1 MEWVTEAF
9 EPEFM
14 RRALLAGWL
23 AAVASSV
30 IGTWVVVRGLA
41 FIGDAL
47 AHGVVP
53 GIAVAVLAGFPPAIG
68 ALASALVLAGGVSLI
83 SHRKR
88 VRDDT
93 AIGLW
98 FVGMLALGV
107 VVVSRSSSFATDLT
121 TLLFG
126 DVLGATSGDLL
137 LQAAATVAVVAG
149 TAASHRAFLV
159 LAFDER
165 KAASLGLRPGLA
177 HLAMLVLVTVAIV
190 AAFQAVGALLVFALL
205 VGPPATA
212 TLLAHRL
219 VPVMAVAVVLGSAA
233 VAVGLLLSYH
243 HGTAAGATIAGT
255 TVLLFLVTLAA
266 TEAGAAVRQRA
277 TGAS

>member
-1 MEWVTEAF
+1 MGWLTVPF

-14 RRALLAGWL
+14 QRALLAGGL
-23 AAVASSV
+23 AAVASAI

-53 GIAVAVLAGFPPAIG
+53 GIAVAVLAGFSPAVG
-68 ALASALVLAGGVSLI
+68 AMGSALVLAGGVSLI
-83 SHRKR
+83 SRRAR

-107 VVVSRSSSFATDLT
+107 VLVSRSDSFATDLT
-121 TLLFG
+121 SLLFG
-126 DVLGATSGDLL
+126 DVLGATGADLRLQLGATAIVAAGCTL
-137 LQAAATVAVVAG
+137 L
-149 TAASHRAFLV
+149 HRAFV
-159 LAFDER
+159 ALAFDER
-165 KAASLGLRPGLA
+165 KAASLGLRPGA
-177 HLAMLVLVTVAIV
+177 THLAMLVLVAVAIV

-212 TLLAHRL
+212 TLLVRRL
-219 VPVMAVAVVLGSAA
+219 VRVMAVAVALGVGS
-233 VAVGLLLSYH
+233 VAVGLVLSYH

-255 TVLLFLVTLAA
+255 TVLVFLATLAA
-266 TEAGAAVRQRA
+266 TEVVAAMRHRGHP
-277 TGAS
+277 TT

>member
-1 MEWVTEAF
+1 MGWLTVPF

-14 RRALLAGWL
+14 QRALLAGSL
-23 AAVASSV
+23 AAVASAV

-53 GIAVAVLAGFPPAIG
+53 GIAVAVLVGFSPAVG
-68 ALASALVLAGGVSLI
+68 AMGSALVLAGGVSVI
-83 SHRKR
+83 SRRAR

-107 VVVSRSSSFATDLT
+107 VVVSRSDSFATDLT
-121 TLLFG
+121 SLLFG
-126 DVLGATSGDLL
+126 DVLGATGADLRLQLGATALVVVGCAL
-137 LQAAATVAVVAG
+137 L
-149 TAASHRAFLV
+149 HRAFV
-159 LAFDER
+159 ALAFDER
-165 KAASLGLRPGLA
+165 KAASLGLRPGAA
-177 HLAMLVLVTVAIV
+177 HLAMLVLVAVAIV

-212 TLLAHRL
+212 TLLVRRL
-219 VPVMAVAVVLGSAA
+219 GRVMAVAVAIGVAS

-255 TVLLFLVTLAA
+255 TVLVFLATLAV
-266 TEAGAAVRQRA
+266 TEAVAAVRHRSRPA
-277 TGAS
+277 A

>member
-1 MEWVTEAF
+1 MCWLTVPF

-14 RRALLAGWL
+14 QRALVAGSL
-23 AAVASSV
+23 AAVASAI

-53 GIAVAVLAGFPPAIG
+53 GIAVAVLAGVSPAIG
-68 ALASALVLAGGVSLI
+68 AMGSALVLAGGVSLI
-83 SHRKR
+83 SRRAR

-107 VVVSRSSSFATDLT
+107 VVVSRSDSFATDLT

-126 DVLGATSGDLL
+126 DVLGATGADLR
-137 LQAAATVAVVAG
+137 LQLAATAVVTAG
-149 TAASHRAFLV
+149 CAVLHRAFV
-159 LAFDER
+159 ALAFDER
-165 KAASLGLRPGLA
+165 KAASLGLHPGAA
-177 HLAMLVLVTVAIV
+177 HLAMLVLVAVAIV

-212 TLLAHRL
+212 TLLVRRL
-219 VPVMAVAVVLGSAA
+219 VRVMAVAVALG
-233 VAVGLLLSYH
+233 VASVATGLVVSYH

-255 TVLLFLVTLAA
+255 TVLVFLATLAA
-266 TEAGAAVRQRA
+266 AEVVEAVRRRPRPPA
-277 TGAS
+277 

>member
-1 MEWVTEAF
+1 MGWLTVPF

-14 RRALLAGWL
+14 QRALLAGTL
-23 AAVASSV
+23 AAVASAV

-53 GIAVAVLAGFPPAIG
+53 GIAVAVLGGFSPAIG
-68 ALASALVLAGGVSLI
+68 AMASALVLAGGVSLI
-83 SHRKR
+83 SRRAR

-107 VVVSRSSSFATDLT
+107 VIVSRSDSFATDLT

-126 DVLGATSGDLL
+126 DVLGATGADLR
-137 LQAAATVAVVAG
+137 LQLAATAVVVLGCAVL
-149 TAASHRAFLV
+149 HRAFV
-159 LAFDER
+159 ALAFDDR
-165 KAASLGLRPGLA
+165 KAASLGLRPGA
-177 HLAMLVLVTVAIV
+177 SHLAMLVLVAVAIV

-212 TLLAHRL
+212 TLLVRRL
-219 VPVMAVAVVLGSAA
+219 VGVMAVAVLLG
-233 VAVGLLLSYH
+233 VASVAGGLVLSYH

-255 TVLLFLVTLAA
+255 TVVVFLATLAA
-266 TEAGAAVRQRA
+266 TEVAASVRAHRPP
-277 TGAS
+277 T